1 MLTSEVDFNSKR
13 TLRMLSPAAAT
24 DSSETLINVNLT
36 HLGEEAECR
45 NLYTT
50 LSDVWYFFQ
59 G

>member
-1 MLTSEVDFNSKR
+1 
-13 TLRMLSPAAAT
+13 MLSPAAAT